1 MIVTAAC
8 TPQSRGRRA
17 AQTALRSMPIVALWV
32 AFSAGLACAADPAP
46 GPLVAYRI
54 VGDAIPEAL
63 APGDAARGK
72 ALVAARDPANCVLC
86 HAVPDP
92 AIPFAGNVGPPLAG
106 VGSRLTASQLRLRI
120 VDNLSVNPQTVM
132 PSYYRLADL
141 KLVAAPYQGRTILT
155 APQVE
160 DVVAYL
166 ATLR

>member
-1 MIVTAAC
+1 
-8 TPQSRGRRA
+8 
-17 AQTALRSMPIVALWV
+17 
-32 AFSAGLACAADPAP
+32 
-46 GPLVAYRI
+46 
-54 VGDAIPEAL
+54 
-63 APGDAARGK
+63 
-72 ALVAARDPANCVLC
+72 
-86 HAVPDP
+86 
-92 AIPFAGNVGPPLAG
+92 
-106 VGSRLTASQLRLRI
+106 LRI

>member
-1 MIVTAAC
+1 MTETRSRA
-8 TPQSRGRRA
+8 PQPRARA
-17 AQTALRSMPIVALWV
+17 APQRSLRSIGTRVL
-32 AFSAGLACAADPAP
+32 GLALAAGNAFGADPP
-46 GPLVAYRI
+46 GAIISFRV
-54 VGDAIPEAL
+54 VGDGIPEAL

-92 AIPFAGNVGPPLAG
+92 ALPFAGDVGPSLAG
-106 VGSRLTASQLRLRI
+106 IGARLSVPQLRLR
-120 VDNLSVNPQTVM
+120 VADNLRVNPHTIM

-141 KLVAAPYQGRTILT
+141 NGVAAPYQGKTILT
-155 APQVE
+155 AAQVE